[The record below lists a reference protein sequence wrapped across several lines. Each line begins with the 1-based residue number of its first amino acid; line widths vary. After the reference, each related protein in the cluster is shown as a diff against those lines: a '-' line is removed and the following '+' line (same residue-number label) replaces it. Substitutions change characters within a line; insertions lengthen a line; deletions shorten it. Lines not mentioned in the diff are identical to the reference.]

1 MANTLGYYVGENVI
15 TARAHSVVV
24 GGGQTLASL
33 MLQLFNL
40 LHSVCARL
48 ESLHYTL
55 ACECCG
61 YKLINRYVPGLRD
74 VCADAAA
81 ATVSCVCCFCSNK
94 FALSL
99 GLGLAELFLKC
110 HKHACCAA
118 RFCCGRCGISIAI
131 RLL

>member
-55 ACECCG
+55 TCECCG

-74 VCADAAA
+74 VCADATA
-81 ATVSCVCCFCSNK
+81 ATVSCVC
-94 FALSL
+94 
-99 GLGLAELFLKC
+99 
-110 HKHACCAA
+110 
-118 RFCCGRCGISIAI
+118 
-131 RLL
+131 